1 MVCVTFLIC
10 RYVASVNKALAVFVL
25 DLHAKEVLLHEQSY
39 VTPLQTWVS
48 EFFFLFGMISIQ
60 PQPETALE
68 KSLAPREK
76 IRYDVGIQVAATI

>member
-1 MVCVTFLIC
+1 MNNLMSHHYKPGY
-10 RYVASVNKALAVFVL
+10 RS
-25 DLHAKEVLLHEQSY
+25 
-39 VTPLQTWVS
+39 
-48 EFFFLFGMISIQ
+48 FFFMFGMISIQ